1 LELSKEFALS
11 KSDDAGVQ
19 TAKAAIAGV
28 NTFVEVMVICVV
40 AVFSIFLAYAMVGR
54 NEKVRHL
61 VSVLARCCSSPGSTT
76 EEAGTLGHEDEIEG
90 KKRRCNCR
98 RRRKRNRRL
107 NRGGDDG
114 GRVSGDGGGE
124 GKDNSDV
131 GTEAAAS
138 SVELIAVGGASTA
151 DVEDTEPAV
160 GDSDEVSVSSVA
172 FSHDYGENDSASSES
187 SVPSTHSSVATMV
200 GTANHEKLENLV

>member
-1 LELSKEFALS
+1 MPYWYSCNHFRVQFHELALYLCIQTHTDPRPLSSLLQGLELSKEFALS

-90 KKRRCNCR
+90 KKRRCNC
-98 RRRKRNRRL
+98 
-107 NRGGDDG
+107 
-114 GRVSGDGGGE
+114 
-124 GKDNSDV
+124 
-131 GTEAAAS
+131 
-138 SVELIAVGGASTA
+138 IGGANVTVGST
-151 DVEDTEPAV
+151 VEVMTV
-160 GDSDEVSVSSVA
+160 GV
-172 FSHDYGENDSASSES
+172 
-187 SVPSTHSSVATMV
+187 
-200 GTANHEKLENLV
+200 